1 MVEHEAQDSA
11 RHALQERVLFAL
23 FLALLWLTRFAPP
36 EHPAVP
42 ELDPSWA
49 QALGY
54 ALVHG
59 LQFGRDIVFTY
70 GPLGWFAH
78 AAWQPEL
85 FGWKLFAFEIAFK
98 LALCAFL
105 ARGIVRQGGPA
116 MKLLFVLLLLVPEP
130 GAEAFYFTCV
140 VALGAWLLERTSAA
154 HARAA
159 SAREL
164 LAAAPVWLLLAGV
177 AWIKFTY
184 LVLAVAAIAVVATR
198 LVLAKRAR
206 AAAAHA
212 LLAFGALLFLWCAC
226 GQNPLNLWAYAS
238 TSWEVARGYAQAM
251 SAPAEGADVALALAS
266 LAGGLFLVWG
276 ASRGTGALELVAR
289 LALFAAGAFVAF
301 KAGFVVAGST
311 TITCFGYAL
320 WAPWWFANDAAPAP
334 RRAGALALGR
344 VLVALLALW
353 GYQRAQI
360 ASGGGTTRPLA
371 AWNQILA
378 DHASS
383 VAELGTLREAYTLER
398 TALADQHALPR
409 IRERVG
415 DAEIDVFQVE
425 LAVLFLNDLH
435 WRPRPVLQSYAAYT
449 ERLAELNAAHFRS
462 ERAPRFVLWRF
473 STIDHRLPGL
483 DDAPAQCEVLRRYRP
498 VLSEGGYLLLERDD
512 ARGAAPAAR
521 RVLERD
527 VHFGERVE
535 LPELEGRGGV
545 LRLDLRPTARGA
557 LEGFVASWPRV
568 ELEIE
573 TDGAFTSVFR
583 LVPGAARAGVLIDPW
598 MCGQDAIE
606 NASSGGKSQRVTAI
620 RVVPSEAAEL
630 AFAPEIGLVYEHHA
644 GLVPPFDPEMARA
657 LAYSMFD
664 RAPSSTREPIPFS
677 RSSIEGRSVL
687 VVHAPS
693 ELVYELEPGRWRV
706 EARFGMLPPSDET
719 ICTDGAVFA
728 FVLRNER
735 GDAAFWRQ
743 ALDPRGRTS
752 DRSMQRTAR
761 EFTLPEG
768 TRFVLRTNVGPRS
781 DGSCDWCY
789 WTDVRFVR
797 VGTEE
802 PK

>member
-1 MVEHEAQDSA
+1 MAEPHAPA
-11 RHALQERVLFAL
+11 RHVVQERVLFAL
-23 FLALLWLTRFAPP
+23 FLGLLWLTRYAPS

-54 ALVHG
+54 ALTRG
-59 LQFGRDIVFTY
+59 LQFGVDVVFTY

-85 FGWKLFAFEIAFK
+85 FGWKLLAFELAFK
-98 LALCAFL
+98 LALCAVL
-105 ARGIVRQGGPA
+105 ARGIARVDGPA
-116 MKLLFVLLLLVPEP
+116 SKLTFALLLLVPEP

-140 VALGAWLLERTSAA
+140 VALGAWLLERTRAA
-154 HARAA
+154 DSNRA

-164 LAAAPVWLLLAGV
+164 LATAPVWLLLAGV

-184 LVLAVAAIAVVATR
+184 LVLAVAAIAVVVAR

-206 AAAAHA
+206 AAGAHA
-212 LLAFGALLFLWCAC
+212 LVAFGALLFLWCAC
-226 GQNPLNLWAYAS
+226 GQNPLNLWAYVS

-251 SAPAEGADVALALAS
+251 SAPAESTDVALAVAS

-276 ASRGTGALELVAR
+276 SARDAGARVLAPR

-301 KAGFVVAGST
+301 KAGFVAAGST
-311 TITCFGYAL
+311 TLTCFGYAL
-320 WAPWWFANDAAPAP
+320 WTPWWFANDAVAAP

-353 GYQRAQI
+353 GYQRAQL
-360 ASGGGTTRPLA
+360 ASGVGTTRPLA

-378 DHASS
+378 DHANSI
-383 VAELGTLREAYTLER
+383 AELDTLREAYTLER
-398 TALADQHALPR
+398 AALAAQHALPR
-409 IRERVG
+409 VRERVG

-425 LAVLFLNDLH
+425 LAVLFLNDLR
-435 WRPRPVLQSYAAYT
+435 WRPRPVIQSYAAYT

-473 STIDHRLPGL
+473 TTIDHRLPGL

-527 VHFGERVE
+527 VRFGERVE
-535 LPELEGRGGV
+535 LPELDGRGGV

-557 LEGFVASWPRV
+557 LEGFLASWPRV

-573 TDGAFTSVFR
+573 TDGAFTSTFR
-583 LVPGAARAGVLIDPW
+583 IVPGAARAGVLIDPW
-598 MCGQDAIE
+598 MCGQDAVE
-606 NASSGGKSQRVTAI
+606 NACSGGKSQRVTAI
-620 RVVPSEAAEL
+620 RVVSSEAAER

-644 GLVPPFDPEMARA
+644 GLVPPFDPEKARA
-657 LAYSMFD
+657 LAYSMLD
-664 RAPSSTREPIPFS
+664 RAPVSTREPIPFS

-706 EARFGMLPPSDET
+706 DARFGMLPPSDET

-743 ALDPRGRTS
+743 ALDPRA
-752 DRSMQRTAR
+752 RTADR
-761 EFTLPEG
+761 GLQHVTHEFSLPES
-768 TRFVLRTNVGPRS
+768 TRFVLRTNVGPRG
-781 DGSCDWCY
+781 DGACDWCY

-797 VGTEE
+797 VDAEE